1 MDPADLLDGRIW
13 CAFPRTTGEEMDEMF
28 AWADDNG
35 MNILCQGIC
44 QGTPANQ
51 EDQEWYSIWT
61 FDNADERLLFML
73 RFGSVDS

>member
-1 MDPADLLDGRIW
+1 MDASDLFDGRIW

-35 MNILCQGIC
+35 MDVLCQGIT
-44 QGTPANQ
+44 QGTPSNE

-61 FDNADERLLFML
+61 FGHDDERLMFML